1 MRTVTAFLGL
11 PPVELADPRP
21 HNDGHYAALRPETRR
36 RLAACFSPKNEELA
50 ALLGTDLGWDAG

>member
-11 PPVELADPRP
+11 PPVESADPRP
-21 HNDGHYAALRPETRR
+21 HNDGHYAALLPETRR